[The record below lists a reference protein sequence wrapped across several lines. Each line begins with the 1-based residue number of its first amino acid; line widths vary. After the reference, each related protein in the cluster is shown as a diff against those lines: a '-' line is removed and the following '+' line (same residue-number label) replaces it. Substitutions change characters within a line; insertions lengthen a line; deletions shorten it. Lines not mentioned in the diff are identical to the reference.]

1 MKGTKLVEESA
12 TQSEPAGVR
21 PSDVRRRVFELLES
35 STDGDRAS
43 RLVDLALIGL
53 ILASVVAVIV
63 ESIPSVEAAHGEA
76 LYWFEAVT
84 VAIFTI
90 EYLLRVWSAVEA
102 DELGGRGL
110 AVRLRY
116 MCSPSALID
125 LLAILPFYV
134 LMFWP
139 AGQLDLRFL
148 RCVRLLR
155 VLKLTR
161 YSRAFDMLA
170 STLRD
175 NLRSLAAAFFILII
189 VMLLAATGMY
199 YFERHAQPV
208 AFRSIPDA
216 MWWAVSTLTTVGYG
230 DVTPV
235 TIGGKVFG
243 ALITVVGV
251 GMVALPTGILA
262 SGYSLQARLHS
273 EQFREAAN
281 RALSDGIVT
290 AEESD
295 ELEKT
300 RLDLS
305 LSREAADR
313 ILETARSRAPA
324 GKRVSTACC
333 PNCGSALEPA
343 G

>member
-1 MKGTKLVEESA
+1 MGELA
-12 TQSEPAGVR
+12 TQPKPAGMQQ
-21 PSDVRRRVFELLES
+21 PGLRRRVFELLAS

-43 RLVDLALIGL
+43 RIVDLALIGL
-53 ILASVVAVIV
+53 ILASVVAVIL
-63 ESIPSVEAAHGEA
+63 ESIPSVEAAHGSFFR
-76 LYWFEAVT
+76 WFETVT

-90 EYLLRVWSAVEA
+90 EYLLRVWCAVES
-102 DELGGRGL
+102 DELAGGGV

-116 MCSPSALID
+116 ICSPSALID

-139 AGQLDLRFL
+139 AGQVDLRFL

-155 VLKLTR
+155 ILKLTR

-170 STLRD
+170 SALKD
-175 NLRSLAAAFFILII
+175 NLRSLAAAFFILIV

-230 DVTPV
+230 DVTPI
-235 TIGGKVFG
+235 TTGGKVFG

-262 SGYSLQARLHS
+262 SGYSLQAKLHS
-273 EQFREAAN
+273 ERFREAAS

-290 AEESD
+290 AEEND
-295 ELEKT
+295 ELERT

-305 LSREAADR
+305 LSRETADR
-313 ILETARSRAPA
+313 ILETERTRAPA
-324 GKRVSTACC
+324 GKRRPRACC
-333 PNCGSALEPA
+333 PNCGQALGPVT
-343 G
+343 